1 MVKLMDVAR
10 HAGVSAGTVS
20 RVLSGEPSVSPALVE
35 AVEKSIAEL
44 GYRPNKLARGLRRQR
59 TQTLGFVVPDI
70 TNPFFAELALS
81 VEVAAAEQGYNLFLG
96 NSRNSSE
103 TEWEYLQNLLDHQA
117 DGLIVVPAEET
128 RGLPLTLRTTPVVVL
143 DREIPDR
150 HVDFVGVD
158 HQAGAREIVQYLAGL
173 GHRVIACIAAPEGL
187 GVGDQRYAGYAEVAA
202 PLLKEAGLRPEAYVA
217 RGPFSFEAGVEVAR
231 SLLSLDPPPTAIFAS
246 NDQQAIGAI
255 RHCQSAGLTVPD
267 DVSVAGFDDIPL
279 AALVTPRLTT
289 VRQPIDLIGARAV
302 EYVLDHDTPDRGPL
316 TARLRTHLE
325 IRESCAPPSR

>member
-1 MVKLMDVAR
+1 MVKLTDVAH

-35 AVEKSIAEL
+35 AVQKAIADL

-81 VEVAAAEQGYNLFLG
+81 VEVAAADRGYNLFLG
-96 NSRNSSE
+96 NSRNSTE
-103 TEWEYLQNLLDHQA
+103 TEWEYLQNLLDHQV

-128 RGLPLTLRTTPVVVL
+128 RGLPLALHTTPVVVL
-143 DREIPDR
+143 DREIQDS

-158 HQAGAREIVQYLAGL
+158 HHDGAREAVRYLAGL

-202 PLLKEAGLRPEAYVA
+202 PLIEEAGLSPEDYVA
-217 RGPFSFEAGVEVAR
+217 RGDFSFEAGVEAAR
-231 SLLSLDPPPTAIFAS
+231 SLLDQNPPPTAIFAS

-255 RHCQSAGLTVPD
+255 RHCESAGLTVPG
-267 DVSVAGFDDIPL
+267 DVSVVGFDDIPL
-279 AALVTPRLTT
+279 ATRITPTLTT

-302 EYVLDHDTPDRGPL
+302 EYVLDHDTPERGPF

-325 IRESCAPPSR
+325 IRKSCAPPNR